1 LIFIVKDYNIATF
14 GRQTKKDRKLQQN
27 LLIG

>member
-1 LIFIVKDYNIATF
+1 VKDYNIATF